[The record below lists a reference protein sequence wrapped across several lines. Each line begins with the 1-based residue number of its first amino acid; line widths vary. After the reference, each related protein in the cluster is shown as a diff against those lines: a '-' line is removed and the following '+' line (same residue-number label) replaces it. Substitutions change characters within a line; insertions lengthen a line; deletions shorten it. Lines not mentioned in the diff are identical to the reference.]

1 MFEKYPLIVSRYE
14 ELSEAIVQPDII
26 ADTAR
31 YQAYLKERAAL
42 EEQVT
47 AWQSY
52 QSLLRHREQAQEML
66 SDPDLHEMAAEELQS
81 LAAQIAEKE
90 QQLRILLLPRDPDDD
105 HSIIMEIRGGAG
117 GEESCLFAAEL
128 MRMYIRYAE
137 RHHFRVEPIST
148 TETELGG
155 IKEAVF
161 SIAGSGVFARMKYES
176 GVHRVQR
183 VPITESNGKIQSST
197 CTVAVLPEAE
207 DVELQIDPKDLRID
221 VYRSTGHGG
230 QCVNTTD
237 SAVRIT
243 HLPTGLVVTCQD
255 QKSQLKNRDTA
266 MQVLRSRLLAKMRAE
281 KDAAYA
287 ENRRVQVGTGDRSE
301 RIRTYNFPQ
310 NRVTDHRIGL
320 TLYKLEAFMDG
331 DMDELIDALILA
343 DLGAFMMAGKYAP
356 HCQRH
361 VSTQQSVA
369 NYACAQ
375 SWFDLGAS
383 RVVLAREL
391 SLREILGIRERVSP
405 ELELETFCHGA
416 MCVSYS
422 GRCLLSN
429 YMTGRDSNRG
439 ACAQPCRYQYALM
452 EEKRPGEYFP
462 VFEDEKGT
470 YILNSRDMCMIDH
483 LNDLMDAGV
492 DCIKIE
498 GRAKSAYYAAIV
510 TGAYRHCIDDVAAGK
525 ELDPIWRDEVDHISH
540 RIYSTGFYYGEPGQY
555 VASSRY
561 IREWQIVAKVESCDE
576 NGLAVCRLNNK
587 FRAGDALE
595 VVGPDV
601 RPFPITAPI
610 MADLEGN
617 PVEEPRTPQM
627 KFTIQLP
634 KAVPPMSMLRRSVD
648 LSAK

>member
-14 ELSEAIVQPDII
+14 ELSEAIVQQDII

-81 LAAQIAEKE
+81 LAAQIAEAE

-301 RIRTYNFPQ
+301 RIRTYNFREG
-310 NRVTDHRIGL
+310 RVTDHRIGL
-320 TLYKLEAFMDG
+320 TLRNLQDILDG
-331 DMDELIDALILA
+331 NLDRVIEPLILA
-343 DLGAFMMAGKYAP
+343 D
-356 HCQRH
+356 Q
-361 VSTQQSVA
+361 
-369 NYACAQ
+369 
-375 SWFDLGAS
+375 
-383 RVVLAREL
+383 
-391 SLREILGIRERVSP
+391 
-405 ELELETFCHGA
+405 
-416 MCVSYS
+416 
-422 GRCLLSN
+422 
-429 YMTGRDSNRG
+429 
-439 ACAQPCRYQYALM
+439 
-452 EEKRPGEYFP
+452 EEKL
-462 VFEDEKGT
+462 K
-470 YILNSRDMCMIDH
+470 N
-483 LNDLMDAGV
+483 N
-492 DCIKIE
+492 
-498 GRAKSAYYAAIV
+498 
-510 TGAYRHCIDDVAAGK
+510 
-525 ELDPIWRDEVDHISH
+525 PI
-540 RIYSTGFYYGEPGQY
+540 Q
-555 VASSRY
+555 
-561 IREWQIVAKVESCDE
+561 
-576 NGLAVCRLNNK
+576 
-587 FRAGDALE
+587 
-595 VVGPDV
+595 
-601 RPFPITAPI
+601 
-610 MADLEGN
+610 
-617 PVEEPRTPQM
+617 
-627 KFTIQLP
+627 
-634 KAVPPMSMLRRSVD
+634 
-648 LSAK
+648 